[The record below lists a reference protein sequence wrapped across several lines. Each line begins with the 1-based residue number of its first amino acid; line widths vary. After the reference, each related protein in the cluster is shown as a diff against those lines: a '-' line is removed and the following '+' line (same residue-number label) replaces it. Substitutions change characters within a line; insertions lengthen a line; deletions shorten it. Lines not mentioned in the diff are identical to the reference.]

1 MYPVTMTHRNMSE
14 GVFMNEI
21 NQFFFT
27 FLNSLGLKY
36 KKSSLCV
43 YELHKNADNH
53 LSRTLPGK
61 QSRALHCYTLT
72 C

>member
-1 MYPVTMTHRNMSE
+1 MYPITMIHRNMSE

-43 YELHKNADNH
+43 YEASQK
-53 LSRTLPGK
+53 
-61 QSRALHCYTLT
+61 C
-72 C
+72 

>member
-1 MYPVTMTHRNMSE
+1 MIHRNMSE

-27 FLNSLGLKY
+27 FLNSLGFKY

-43 YELHKNADNH
+43 YEASQK
-53 LSRTLPGK
+53 
-61 QSRALHCYTLT
+61 C
-72 C
+72 

>member
-1 MYPVTMTHRNMSE
+1 MYPVTMIHRNMSE

-36 KKSSLCV
+36 KKAPSV
-43 YELHKNADNH
+43 FMRLHKKADNH